1 MVFHLLIKYS
11 MTNLIKRK
19 ARNKFLAFLSL
30 LKEKIM
36 GYVPKFIHLDHF
48 IDIEYPFGIYWKHSY
63 IQQSA
68 KAIFNTYK
76 EDIKKGMSITFVARG
91 TSGAMIAG
99 AMLNE
104 LHNINPT
111 IKTFIL
117 IVRKEEDISSHC
129 PSLRGIDRVGIT
141 RFIVVDDFISSGETI
156 EAIIQDLDSQ
166 LRISN
171 HPSNKY
177 DMLCV
182 SNFIDARV
190 LKKNSCADYKK
201 WKAICSRFEYVV
213 CCPKPE

>member
-1 MVFHLLIKYS
+1 
-11 MTNLIKRK
+11 
-19 ARNKFLAFLSL
+19 
-30 LKEKIM
+30 M
-36 GYVPKFIHLDHF
+36 GYVPNFIYLDHF
-48 IDIEYPFGIYWKHSY
+48 IDIKYPFGVNWKHSY
-63 IQQSA
+63 IQQCA
-68 KAIFNTYK
+68 EAIFNTYK
-76 EDIKKGMSITFVARG
+76 EDIEKGTSITFIVRG

-111 IKTFIL
+111 TKTYIL
-117 IVRKEEDISSHC
+117 IVRKEEDISAHC
-129 PSLRGIDRVGIT
+129 PSLKGINEVGTT
-141 RFIVVDDFISSGETI
+141 RFIVVDDFIASGETI
-156 EAIIQDLDSQ
+156 KAIIQDLDKQ
-166 LRISN
+166 FKRIY

>member
-1 MVFHLLIKYS
+1 
-11 MTNLIKRK
+11 
-19 ARNKFLAFLSL
+19 
-30 LKEKIM
+30 M

-48 IDIEYPFGIYWKHSY
+48 IDVVYPFGVHWEHSY

-76 EDIKKGMSITFVARG
+76 EDIEEGTSITFVARG

-111 IKTFIL
+111 TKTYIL
-117 IVRKEEDISSHC
+117 IVRKDSDTSAHC
-129 PSLRGIDRVGIT
+129 SSLRGIDKVGTT

-156 EAIIQDLDSQ
+156 RAIIQDLDRQSWV
-166 LRISN
+166 SYP
-171 HPSNKY
+171 PSNKY

-182 SNFIDARV
+182 SNFIDAKA
-190 LKKNSCADYKK
+190 LKKNSCDDYRK
-201 WKAICSRFEYVV
+201 WKGICSRFEYVI
-213 CCPKPE
+213 CCPKPI